1 MLFDSEIII
10 LENFN
15 LSNYQFSC
23 NILRNYLSDF
33 FYMLFICL
41 LSHYYVTL
49 KISKIYI
56 SILFL
61 SPFVHEILQ
70 YYFIKLGTFDIY
82 DVVLYF
88 CVSLSYYLFI
98 YRNYAH

>member
-1 MLFDSEIII
+1 
-10 LENFN
+10 
-15 LSNYQFSC
+15 
-23 NILRNYLSDF
+23 
-33 FYMLFICL
+33 
-41 LSHYYVTL
+41 
-49 KISKIYI
+49 
-56 SILFL
+56 LFL